1 MLSPT
6 ETSLCETI
14 AARSSGLRDQL
25 AEHVGIPTGHNH
37 TPGLDRYRELV
48 TSRLRAIGAAVEL
61 LPGQPRPAWLRVGP
75 PATTAAAP
83 VVRANGAAGGGE
95 GSAGREGLGGAPAH
109 FPAKPEAP
117 IPPTAVCRRE
127 VPGKPRIL
135 IVGHL
140 DTVFDPAGPFQA
152 MAVSPDG
159 RTATGPGV
167 VDMKG
172 GILIALTALEALA
185 ERGVEVNWTFALNS
199 DEETGSFH
207 SEQALHDLAKSHD
220 VGLVLEPALPDG
232 SLVIERK
239 GSGQFM
245 IEVFGK
251 SAHVGREF
259 NKGVSAVYALGAV
272 LTNLAGMSDVQRG
285 VTVNVGPIIGGNA
298 TNVVPDHAAAWGNV
312 RYQGRET
319 ADELARRLDAL
330 ATAEDS
336 LPRIVVRRTFNR
348 PAKPQTPG
356 VRRLALAARAAA
368 ESLGQKLPFASTGG
382 VCDGN
387 ILQNAGLPTIDTLG
401 VRGGG
406 LHTHQEWIELA
417 SLLERAQLFAI
428 LLSRLTDGTAYQ
440 GTD

>member
-25 AEHVGIPTGHNH
+25 AEHVAIPTGHNH
-37 TPGLDRYRELV
+37 APGLDRYREIV
-48 TSRLRAIGAAVEL
+48 TSRLRALGTAVEMV
-61 LPGQPRPAWLRVGP
+61 PGQPRPAWLRVGP
-75 PATTAAAP
+75 VAG
-83 VVRANGAAGGGE
+83 ANGAAGGGV
-95 GSAGREGLGGAPAH
+95 GSGGSGGAQAQS
-109 FPAKPEAP
+109 PAKPDAP
-117 IPPTAVCRRE
+117 IPPTAVCRHE
-127 VPGKPRIL
+127 APGKPSIL

-140 DTVFDPAGPFQA
+140 DTVFDPAGPFHT
-152 MAVSPDG
+152 MTVSSDG
-159 RTATGPGV
+159 LTATGPGV

-185 ERGVEVNWTFALNS
+185 EHAVEVNWTFALNS

-245 IEVFGK
+245 IEVMGK

-259 NKGVSAVYALGAV
+259 DKGVSAVYALGAV

-330 ATAEDS
+330 ATSGDS
-336 LPRIVVRRTFNR
+336 LPRITVRRTFNR

-417 SLLERAQLFAI
+417 SLVERAQLFAL
-428 LLSRLTDGTAYQ
+428 LLSRLTDGAAYQ
-440 GTD
+440 STD